1 MAATNRFL
9 ILRLLLQAGGLVL
22 GTWIVSAPE
31 HAAAGIF
38 AVMAAAGLYGTWRCA
53 ALLLGG
59 AGLVQE
65 G

>member
-9 ILRLLLQAGGLVL
+9 ILRLLLLAGGLVL
-22 GTWIVSAPE
+22 GTWTVSAPE
-31 HAAAGIF
+31 HT
-38 AVMAAAGLYGTWRCA
+38 AAGLYGTWRCA